1 MRKFDV
7 VQNTRINFGT
17 THKYGECSKCEI
29 RHHSKFE
36 IRYANQSMR
45 INKSIINFYL
55 RVSLILCAI
64 LVRVELRLFYE

>member
-36 IRYANQSMR
+36 IRY
-45 INKSIINFYL
+45 INFYL